1 MFAATYFKT
10 IVSDL
15 YFGIKQASRK
25 VTIGPASAAL
35 IQPVPA
41 LRCES
46 ALIPVTFGVLFFTPT
61 WKLMRQEALYQ
72 WE

>member
-1 MFAATYFKT
+1 
-10 IVSDL
+10 VD
-15 YFGIKQASRK
+15 QR
-25 VTIGPASAAL
+25 VQAL